1 MAFSALWFGLKPLL
15 RLKNFAS
22 QIGSNT
28 CRIHCWMSL
37 SIIVGIPRGRV
48 FPLSFGISTLRTALG
63 IYQSSLR
70 WTWATK
76 AFSFHLF
83 KSLIVYYPHPPSD
96 CRCSFGYFCRP
107 AWCFQGVL
115 LVPPDCRTVA
125 PWHLRHTIR
134 QERAAY
140 RSIRSCGFSVSLR
153 VSSCLPKSGTF
164 LSFERISLFL
174 VILEPLCLYSFQFI
188 DCWRLMAIPP
198 PYFYGF
204 NGTVPSLST
213 G

>member
-76 AFSFHLF
+76 AFSVPFIQIAYCLVIHTRRPTAAVLSDIPICQLDVFRAFYQFHKIAEPLPLDTCGIQF
-83 KSLIVYYPHPPSD
+83 VKNKLHIVVF
-96 CRCSFGYFCRP
+96 R
-107 AWCFQGVL
+107 
-115 LVPPDCRTVA
+115 VA
-125 PWHLRHTIR
+125 D
-134 QERAAY
+134 
-140 RSIRSCGFSVSLR
+140 F
-153 VSSCLPKSGTF
+153 
-164 LSFERISLFL
+164 LFL
-174 VILEPLCLYSFQFI
+174 
-188 DCWRLMAIPP
+188 
-198 PYFYGF
+198 
-204 NGTVPSLST
+204 
-213 G
+213 